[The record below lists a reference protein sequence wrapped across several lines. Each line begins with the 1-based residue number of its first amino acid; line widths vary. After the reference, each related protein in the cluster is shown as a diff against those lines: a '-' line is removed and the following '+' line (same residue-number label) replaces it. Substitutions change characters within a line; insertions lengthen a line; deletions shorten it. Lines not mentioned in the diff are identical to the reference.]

1 MGVRNLD
8 MARNNIR
15 LEKGQNQQHRRFNI
29 RFVHVAGA
37 LLAIIV
43 IAIPT
48 VYIAMKGGEADGEKI
63 REIDKRLGDIEDRLN
78 RIEGTEKSISS
89 IDEQRTK
96 FEISLMN
103 RLDGLES
110 LITKKEGPDTG
121 ESDNLHREA
130 EIKESDKKLEPEK
143 GNKIR
148 DNIRYHQVLAG
159 ETLYR
164 ISIKYGMT
172 VEELRKLNKITP
184 EAVIYVG
191 QKLIVSR
198 TD

>member
-8 MARNNIR
+8 MARDNIR
-15 LEKGQNQQHRRFNI
+15 IEKGHNQPRRFNI
-29 RFVHVAGA
+29 RFVLHVAVL
-37 LLAIIV
+37 LLAL
-43 IAIPT
+43 IAIFT
-48 VYIAMKGGEADGEKI
+48 VYMQRKGGETDGEKI

-78 RIEGTEKSISS
+78 RIESTEKSISS

-103 RLDGLES
+103 RLEGLES
-110 LITKKEGPDTG
+110 LITKKGSTDTA
-121 ESDNLHREA
+121 EPDNLHTEA
-130 EIKESDKKLEPEK
+130 VVKESDKKAEPEK
-143 GNKIR
+143 DNEIG

-164 ISIKYGMT
+164 ISLKYGMT
-172 VEELRKLNKITP
+172 VEELRKLNKIAP
-184 EAVIYVG
+184 EVAIYVG

-198 TD
+198 NN